1 MVKRYQV
8 FVSSTYADLK
18 DERRAVIETLM
29 KVDCIPAG
37 MELFSASDEEQ
48 FNFIKRVIDDC
59 DYYLLI
65 IGGRYGSVT
74 PGGVSYTEKEC
85 DYALERGLKVI
96 ALLHGAPGDIPV
108 KLTERT
114 EEGQRRL
121 EAFREKVKKG
131 RLVDFWTSP
140 EQLQAKVALAML
152 NAIRTF
158 PAVGWVRADRAANEK
173 VLADIAELR
182 EENQNLRTE
191 LLKQEVPFDQV
202 YDLSK
207 AQEFYERVAYQ
218 YDQRNTELRYK
229 AHQKTVGA
237 IREKIEGRDKEFRV
251 VDLGCGTGK
260 IIASSF
266 VHSRNLLWI
275 GVDYSAGML
284 AQFCQNMDESAI
296 RFATVEADI
305 QDTMPK
311 EEISSADVVLLCF
324 VLTTVQRKNLITDV
338 MGAITA
344 GSSLIISD
352 IHPSYTTTRPYY
364 DFDIPNDGSISLK
377 PQPIYPD
384 IIAKLA
390 AENNLVQ
397 KSYEI
402 IYNRDGVPYSFLLEF
417 TKS

>member
-1 MVKRYQV
+1 MDKRYQV

-18 DERRAVIETLM
+18 DERRTVIETLM

-37 MELFSASDEEQ
+37 MELFPASDEEQ

-74 PGGVSYTEKEC
+74 PEGVSYTEKEY
-85 DYALERGLKVI
+85 DYAIERGLKVI
-96 ALLHGAPGDIPV
+96 ALLHGAPGDIPARF
-108 KLTERT
+108 TERT

-140 EQLQAKVALAML
+140 DQLQAKVALAML

-158 PAVGWVRADRAANEK
+158 PAVGWVRADRAANER
-173 VLADIAELR
+173 VLADTNELYDR
-182 EENQNLRTE
+182 
-191 LLKQEVPFDQV
+191 V
-202 YDLSK
+202 YDLSE

-237 IREKIEGRDKEFRV
+237 IWEKIEGGDKELTV

-266 VHSRNLLWI
+266 VHSRNLLWV
-275 GVDYSAGML
+275 GVDYSDGML
-284 AQFCQNMDESAI
+284 AQFRQNMDESAI
-296 RFATVEADI
+296 GFSAVKADI
-305 QDTMPK
+305 QDTMPR
-311 EEISSADVVLLCF
+311 EQISSADVVLLCF
-324 VLTTVQRKNLITDV
+324 VLTTVQRKNIITDV
-338 MGAITA
+338 MSAIAT

-364 DFDIPNDGSISLK
+364 DFATPTDGKISLK

-384 IIAKLA
+384 IIEKLA
-390 AENNLVQ
+390 TDNNFVR

-417 TKS
+417 KKS